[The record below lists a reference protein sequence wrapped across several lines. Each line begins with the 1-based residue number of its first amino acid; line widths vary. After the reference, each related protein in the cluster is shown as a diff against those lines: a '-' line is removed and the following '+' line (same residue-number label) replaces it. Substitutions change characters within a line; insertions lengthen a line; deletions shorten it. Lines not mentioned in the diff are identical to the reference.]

1 MEIWFTIHLPS
12 VSGSVW
18 MAKNWKFQVANSV
31 RFKTGDS
38 NLLETGQHICADGA
52 MMDSVR
58 VMPACFET
66 GQAAGTA
73 SLFFINRLRW
83 HLIWHKRL
91 TWLRRN
97 RF

>member
-1 MEIWFTIHLPS
+1 
-12 VSGSVW
+12 

-66 GQAAGTA
+66 GHGPN
-73 SLFFINRLRW
+73 SFFVFYKSSSMALD
-83 HLIWHKRL
+83 LA
-91 TWLRRN
+91 
-97 RF
+97 